1 MGPRRVSLHYKI
13 LNMSATTA
21 PAAQVGPDKEQEL
34 IRKVMENAQAAFLVY
49 KRIPAADRA
58 LFLGNIG
65 KEMDKIRE
73 DLVAIA
79 HRETHLP
86 VARLNGEINR
96 TIGQANLFAALI
108 REGSWV
114 EAAIDTEDPGRVPP
128 KPDTR
133 KMMVPVGPV
142 VVFGASNFPFAFSTA
157 GGDTVSALA
166 SGSTVVIKGHSAHA
180 ETSKLVFTAIQKA
193 MEASGMPPFTVQ
205 HVLGSGRI
213 AGKELVIHP
222 HTTGVGFTGSFA
234 GGKAL
239 LDYVRER
246 KVPIPVFAEMSS
258 INPVIF
264 LPDTLEKNAAAL
276 AKSYAGS
283 ITLGMGQFCTNPGV
297 LLAVRSAALDNF
309 LSLLSTEIAAIQPA
323 PMLHTGIHAAYCD
336 GLSAMLKQKGISILG
351 QATAMAG
358 ELEAM
363 PTVATVAAAD
373 FLQNPHFTEEVFGPF
388 SLCVV
393 CDDKQQLTK
402 VLGSFSGQLTTTIMA
417 TPADI
422 SSNMDLFELAQ
433 TLAGRIILNNVP
445 TGVEVNAS
453 MVHGGPW
460 PATTDARF
468 TSVGASAIRRWVRPV
483 CFQNFSEEMLPAE
496 LQKSNPLGIWRI
508 LNNVLTKDAG

>member
-1 MGPRRVSLHYKI
+1 
-13 LNMSATTA
+13 MSAATF
-21 PAAQVGPDKEQEL
+21 PAALATADQEQEL
-34 IRKVMENAQAAFLVY
+34 IRQVMENAQAAFQLY

-58 LFLGNIG
+58 LFLENIG
-65 KEMDKIRE
+65 KEMDKMRE
-73 DLVAIA
+73 ELVAIS
-79 HRETHLP
+79 HTETHLP
-86 VARLNGEINR
+86 VTRLNGEINR

-114 EAAIDTEDPGRVPP
+114 EAAIDTEDPNRVPA

-133 KMMVPVGPV
+133 KMLVPVGPV

-193 MEASGMPPFTVQ
+193 IEGSGMPPFTVQ

-222 HTTGVGFTGSFA
+222 HTRGVGFTGSFA

-239 LDYVRER
+239 LEYVRER
-246 KVPIPVFAEMSS
+246 KMPIPVFAEMSS
-258 INPVIF
+258 INPVVF
-264 LPDTLEKNAAAL
+264 FPDTLEKNAAAL
-276 AKSYAGS
+276 AKTFAGS

-297 LLAVRSAALDNF
+297 LLAVKSPALDNF
-309 LSLLSTEIAAIQPA
+309 LSLLSAEIAAIQPA
-323 PMLHTGIHAAYCD
+323 PMLHTGIHAAYTD
-336 GLSAMLKQKGISILG
+336 GLTAMLAQKGISVVG
-351 QATAMAG
+351 QATAKAG
-358 ELEAM
+358 ELEAT
-363 PTVATVAAAD
+363 PLVASVAAAA

-388 SLCVV
+388 SLCVI
-393 CDDKQQLTK
+393 CDDRQQLTE
-402 VLGSFSGQLTTTIMA
+402 VLKSFSGQLTTTIMA
-417 TPADI
+417 TPADV
-422 SSNMDLFELAQ
+422 SANMVLIELMQ

-468 TSVGASAIRRWVRPV
+468 TSVGASAIKRWVRPV
-483 CFQNFSEEMLPAE
+483 CFQNFSDEMLPAE
-496 LQKSNPLGIWRI
+496 LQKGNPQGIWRI
-508 LNNVLTKDAG
+508 LNNVWTKDAG